1 MVGRKI
7 YVEIGDSTVP
17 VAIDEKT
24 RAKDIKRQLGAEDY
38 NLRVNDVTLSDNER
52 ILPLLREGSNTIRL
66 LPPAIVGS
74 KPFYFFE
81 PGDRLAQEETLLRRR
96 GFYRTKSGFTGLF
109 VAGGKVYRMFVLIPE
124 TFPFSRPRIF
134 VNDPSLAKLHEC
146 ILEADGMAEIHFHEY
161 SWNPGRHI
169 VDLVDHAV
177 LFLKSFLGERT
188 KNESSGFLEVL
199 RRWRLLP

>member
-17 VAIDEKT
+17 VAIDENT
-24 RAKDIKRQLGAEDY
+24 SARDIKRQLGAEDY
-38 NLRVNDVTLSDNER
+38 NLRVNDVMLSDNER

-81 PGDRLAQEETLLRRR
+81 HEYRLAQEETLLRRR
-96 GFYRTKSGFTGLF
+96 GFYRTGSGFTGPF

-124 TFPFSRPRIF
+124 TF
-134 VNDPSLAKLHEC
+134 
-146 ILEADGMAEIHFHEY
+146 HFQ
-161 SWNPGRHI
+161 
-169 VDLVDHAV
+169 DQ
-177 LFLKSFLGERT
+177 
-188 KNESSGFLEVL
+188 ESSSMIPHSRNFTSASSRQTAWQRYTSMNTHGI
-199 RRWRLLP
+199 PAGT